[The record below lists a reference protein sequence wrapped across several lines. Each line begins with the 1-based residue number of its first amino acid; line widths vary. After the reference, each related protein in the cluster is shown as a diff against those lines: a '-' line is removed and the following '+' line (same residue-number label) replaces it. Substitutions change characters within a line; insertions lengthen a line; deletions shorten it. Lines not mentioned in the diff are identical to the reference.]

1 MKKRKSESRGETT
14 PVTLLER
21 ELRGLRRDLRA
32 TARAYTSRLD
42 SDLQASLDAVES
54 LAHPDKLPR
63 ETLHQ
68 VRDFAIMLRNRRLKP
83 EKGRRKDLRKIDIL
97 INDLQPL
104 AANGHQ

>member
-1 MKKRKSESRGETT
+1 MKKKTPDNKRETT

-42 SDLQASLDAVES
+42 SDLQASLAAVES

-104 AANGHQ
+104 AANGH